1 MIRSSCFQGSPM
13 MEPKPK
19 DAFNAQAFL
28 NSPGIAREIVAY
40 RRGEVIF
47 TQGDPCEHVLY
58 IQKGG

>member
-1 MIRSSCFQGSPM
+1 M
-13 MEPKPK
+13 MEPKPR

-47 TQGDPCEHVLY
+47 TQGDACETVLY
-58 IQKGG
+58 ILE